1 MNLYC
6 VRHGES
12 LGNINP
18 EAYKMMPEW
27 KIHLTEEGKK
37 QAEKVGKDLSYMM
50 HYATMISS
58 PYVRARE
65 TASIIKDQFHKAR
78 IFSHIENVLTIERA
92 WGNLRDE
99 VEQFKTREERN
110 HLFDF
115 YRRPTGGESF
125 ADVYQRAF
133 VFLEYLK
140 NNFKYDQSDPWDKEN
155 NIIIVSHGEFLKV
168 LLMIIDGNTV
178 EEFDGLPNPK
188 NCEIITRRIYE

>member
-6 VRHGES
+6 VRHARS
-12 LGNINP
+12 IGNDNP

-37 QAEKVGKDLSYMM
+37 QAAKVGRELGNIL
-50 HYATMISS
+50 TVPIIISS

-65 TASIIKDQFHKAR
+65 TAKIIWHGRSNYF
-78 IFSHIENVLTIERA
+78 ENILIRERE
-92 WGNLRDE
+92 WGTLRDE
-99 VEQFKTREERN
+99 MEQFKTREERN

-140 NNFKYDQSDPWDKEN
+140 NNFKYDQSDVWDKEN

-178 EEFDGLPNPK
+178 EEFNDLPNPK
-188 NCEIITRRIYE
+188 NCQIITRRINE

>member
-1 MNLYC
+1 
-6 VRHGES
+6 
-12 LGNINP
+12 
-18 EAYKMMPEW
+18 MPEW
-27 KIHLTEEGKK
+27 KIPITEEGKK
-37 QAEKVGKDLSYMM
+37 QAENAGKNLSDIDIV
-50 HYATMISS
+50 HMISS

-65 TASIIKDQFHKAR
+65 TATIIKKQIKT
-78 IFSHIENVLTIERA
+78 IYFSYQESPLIIERA

-140 NNFKYDQSDPWDKEN
+140 NNFKYDRSDPWNKEN

-178 EEFDGLPNPK
+178 EEFDGLRNPK
-188 NCEIITRRIYE
+188 NCEIITRKIHE

>member
-6 VRHGES
+6 VRHGLS
-12 LGNINP
+12 IGNTNP
-18 EAYKMMPEW
+18 ETYKMMPEW
-27 KIHLTEEGKK
+27 KIHLTQEGRN
-37 QAEKVGKDLSYMM
+37 QAEAVGKDLNHIFSDP
-50 HYATMISS
+50 IIICS
-58 PYVRARE
+58 PYVRAAE
-65 TASIIKDQFHKAR
+65 TAKIIKTYIDWNGSVMFFNPLIR
-78 IFSHIENVLTIERA
+78 ERE

-99 VEQFKTREERN
+99 VEQFETREERN

-133 VFLEYLK
+133 IFLEYLK
-140 NNFKYDQSDPWDKEN
+140 NNFKDE

-188 NCEIITRRIYE
+188 NCEIITRTISE

>member
-1 MNLYC
+1 MNLYLI
-6 VRHGES
+6 RHGRS
-12 LGNINP
+12 IGNENP

-37 QAEKVGKDLSYMM
+37 QAENVGKNLSDIDSF
-50 HYATMISS
+50 HMISS

-65 TASIIKDQFHKAR
+65 TATIIKKQIKT
-78 IFSHIENVLTIERA
+78 IYFSYQESPLIIERA
-92 WGNLRDE
+92 WGHLRDE
-99 VEQFKTREERN
+99 VNQFKTREERN

-133 VFLEYLK
+133 IFLEYLK
-140 NNFKYDQSDPWDKEN
+140 NNFKGNKD
-155 NIIIVSHGEFLKV
+155 IIIVSHGEFLKV

-188 NCEIITRRIYE
+188 NCQIIQRTIKN

>member
-6 VRHGES
+6 VRHAES
-12 LGNINP
+12 LGNKHP
-18 EAYKMMPEW
+18 ETYYQMPEW
-27 KIHLTEEGKK
+27 KIPITEEGKK
-37 QAEKVGKDLSYMM
+37 QAENAGKNLSDIDIV
-50 HYATMISS
+50 HMISS

-65 TASIIKDQFHKAR
+65 TATIIKKQIKT
-78 IFSHIENVLTIERA
+78 IYFSYQESPLIIERA

-140 NNFKYDQSDPWDKEN
+140 NNFKDE

-178 EEFDGLPNPK
+178 EEFDGLRNPK
-188 NCEIITRRIYE
+188 NCEIITRKIRE

>member
-1 MNLYC
+1 MNLYLI
-6 VRHGES
+6 RHGKS
-12 LGNINP
+12 IGNENA
-18 EAYKMMPEW
+18 EAYKTMPEW

-37 QAEKVGKDLSYMM
+37 QAEKAGKNLSYMIRYT
-50 HYATMISS
+50 HIISS

-65 TASIIKDQFHKAR
+65 TASIIKDQFDSFK
-78 IFSHIENVLTIERA
+78 IDSYKENVLTIERA

-115 YRRPTGGESF
+115 YRRPHGGESF

-133 VFLEYLK
+133 IFLEYLK
-140 NNFKYDQSDPWDKEN
+140 NNFKYDQSDLWNKEN

-188 NCEIITRRIYE
+188 NCEIITRIIRG

>member
-6 VRHGES
+6 VRHAES
-12 LGNINP
+12 LGNKHP
-18 EAYKMMPEW
+18 ETYYQMPEW
-27 KIHLTEEGKK
+27 KIPITEEGKQ
-37 QAEKVGKDLSYMM
+37 QAENAGKNLSDIDIF
-50 HYATMISS
+50 HMISS

-65 TASIIKDQFHKAR
+65 TATIIKKQIKT
-78 IFSHIENVLTIERA
+78 IYSSYEESPLIIERA

-133 VFLEYLK
+133 IFLEYLK
-140 NNFKYDQSDPWDKEN
+140 NNFKDG

-188 NCEIITRRIYE
+188 NCQIITRTIKN

>member
-1 MNLYC
+1 MNLYLI
-6 VRHGES
+6 RHGRS
-12 LGNINP
+12 IGNENP

-27 KIHLTEEGKK
+27 KIPITEEGKK
-37 QAEKVGKDLSYMM
+37 QAENVGKNLSDDIYCF
-50 HYATMISS
+50 HMISS

-65 TASIIKDQFHKAR
+65 TASVIKQQLNSMY
-78 IFSHIENVLTIERA
+78 FSYEELAICRERE

-99 VEQFKTREERN
+99 VNQFKTREERN

-140 NNFKYDQSDPWDKEN
+140 NNFKGKD
-155 NIIIVSHGEFLKV
+155 IIIVSHGEFLKV

-188 NCEIITRRIYE
+188 NCQIIQRTI

>member
-6 VRHGES
+6 VRHGLS
-12 LGNINP
+12 IGNTNK
-18 EAYKMMPEW
+18 EMYRMMPEW

-37 QAEKVGKDLSYMM
+37 QAAKVGKDLSYIL
-50 HYATMISS
+50 TDPIIISS

-65 TASIIKDQFHKAR
+65 TAKIIWYGRSNYF
-78 IFSHIENVLTIERA
+78 ENILIRERE

-115 YRRPTGGESF
+115 YRRPHGGESF

-133 VFLEYLK
+133 IFLEYLK
-140 NNFKYDQSDPWDKEN
+140 NNFKDE

-188 NCEIITRRIYE
+188 NCEIIERYVPNKN

>member
-6 VRHGES
+6 VRHAES
-12 LGNINP
+12 LGNKHP
-18 EAYKMMPEW
+18 ETYYQMPEW
-27 KIHLTEEGKK
+27 KIPITEEGKQ
-37 QAEKVGKDLSYMM
+37 QAENAGKNLSDIDIF
-50 HYATMISS
+50 HMISS

-65 TASIIKDQFHKAR
+65 TATIIQNQIKT
-78 IFSHIENVLTIERA
+78 IYSSYEESPLIIERA

-140 NNFKYDQSDPWDKEN
+140 NNFKYDQSDPWNKEN

-178 EEFDGLPNPK
+178 EEFDGLRNPK
-188 NCEIITRRIYE
+188 NCEIITRRIHE

>member
-1 MNLYC
+1 
-6 VRHGES
+6 
-12 LGNINP
+12 
-18 EAYKMMPEW
+18 MPEW
-27 KIHLTEEGKK
+27 KIPITEEGKK
-37 QAEKVGKDLSYMM
+37 QAENAGKNLSDIDSFY
-50 HYATMISS
+50 MISS

-65 TASIIKDQFHKAR
+65 TATIIKKQIKT
-78 IFSHIENVLTIERA
+78 IYSSYQESSLIIERE

-99 VEQFKTREERN
+99 VNQFKTREERN

-133 VFLEYLK
+133 IFLEYLK
-140 NNFKYDQSDPWDKEN
+140 NNFEDE
-155 NIIIVSHGEFLKV
+155 NIILVSHGEFIKV

-188 NCEIITRRIYE
+188 NCQIIQRTI

>member
-1 MNLYC
+1 MNLYLI
-6 VRHGES
+6 RHGES
-12 LGNINP
+12 IGNISP

-37 QAEKVGKDLSYMM
+37 QAENAGKNLSDIAIF
-50 HYATMISS
+50 HMISS

-65 TASIIKDQFHKAR
+65 TANIIKKQIKTIYSASG
-78 IFSHIENVLTIERA
+78 IYYQESPLIIERA

-99 VEQFKTREERN
+99 VNQFETREERN

-115 YRRPTGGESF
+115 YRRPIGGESF
-125 ADVYQRAF
+125 VDVYQRAF

-140 NNFKYDQSDPWDKEN
+140 NNFKDE

-178 EEFDGLPNPK
+178 EEFDGLRNPK
-188 NCEIITRRIYE
+188 NCEIITRRIHE

>member
-6 VRHGES
+6 VRHAES
-12 LGNINP
+12 LGNKYP
-18 EAYKMMPEW
+18 ETYYQMPEW
-27 KIHLTEEGKK
+27 KIPITEEGKK
-37 QAEKVGKDLSYMM
+37 QAEKCGIELSCMIPF
-50 HYATMISS
+50 ATMISS

-65 TASIIKDQFHKAR
+65 TASIIKNQFKLNI
-78 IFSHIENVLTIERA
+78 IFSYLENCLIIERA

-99 VEQFKTREERN
+99 VNQFKTREERN

-133 VFLEYLK
+133 IFLEYLK
-140 NNFKYDQSDPWDKEN
+140 NNFKDE

-178 EEFDGLPNPK
+178 EEFDGLPNLK
-188 NCEIITRRIYE
+188 NCEIIERYVPNKN

>member
-6 VRHGES
+6 VRHGQSE
-12 LGNINP
+12 GNINP
-18 EAYKMMPEW
+18 EAYYQMPEW
-27 KIHLTEEGKK
+27 KIPLTAEGKK
-37 QAEKVGKDLSYMM
+37 QAENVGKNLSDIDSFY
-50 HYATMISS
+50 MISS

-65 TASIIKDQFHKAR
+65 TATIIKKQIKT
-78 IFSHIENVLTIERA
+78 IYSYYQESPLIIERA

-99 VEQFKTREERN
+99 VNQFKTREERN

-140 NNFKYDQSDPWDKEN
+140 NNFNDPKDT
-155 NIIIVSHGEFLKV
+155 IIVSHGEFLKV

-178 EEFDGLPNPK
+178 EEFNDLPNPK
-188 NCEIITRRIYE
+188 NCQIITRRINE

>member
-1 MNLYC
+1 MNLYLI
-6 VRHGES
+6 RHGRS
-12 LGNINP
+12 IGNENP
-18 EAYKMMPEW
+18 EAYYQMPEW
-27 KIHLTEEGKK
+27 KIPLTAEGKK
-37 QAEKVGKDLSYMM
+37 QAENVGKNLSDIDSFY
-50 HYATMISS
+50 MISS

-65 TASIIKDQFHKAR
+65 TATIIKKQIKT
-78 IFSHIENVLTIERA
+78 IYSSYQESPLIIERA

-99 VEQFKTREERN
+99 VNQFETREERN

-140 NNFKYDQSDPWDKEN
+140 NNFKYDQSDPWNKEN

-188 NCEIITRRIYE
+188 NCQIIQRTIKN

>member
-1 MNLYC
+1 MKLYLI
-6 VRHGES
+6 RHGRS
-12 LGNINP
+12 IGNENP

-37 QAEKVGKDLSYMM
+37 QAENAGKNLSDIAIF
-50 HYATMISS
+50 HMISS

-65 TASIIKDQFHKAR
+65 TANIIKKQIKTIYSAYQESPL
-78 IFSHIENVLTIERA
+78 IIERA

-99 VEQFKTREERN
+99 VNQFETREERN

-140 NNFKYDQSDPWDKEN
+140 NNFKDE
-155 NIIIVSHGEFLKV
+155 NIIIVSHGELLKV

-178 EEFDGLPNPK
+178 EEFDGLRNPK
-188 NCEIITRRIYE
+188 NCEIITRRIHE

>member
-6 VRHGES
+6 VRHGQSE
-12 LGNINP
+12 GNINP

-27 KIHLTEEGKK
+27 KIHLTEEGEN
-37 QAEKVGKDLSYMM
+37 QAENTGKNLSNSSYGF
-50 HYATMISS
+50 HMISS

-65 TASIIKDQFHKAR
+65 TASIIKQQLNNCFTYEELVICR
-78 IFSHIENVLTIERA
+78 ERE

-99 VEQFKTREERN
+99 VNQFETREERN

-133 VFLEYLK
+133 ILLEYIK
-140 NNFKYDQSDPWDKEN
+140 NKFKGGD
-155 NIIIVSHGEFLKV
+155 IIIVSHGEFLKV
-168 LLMIIDGNTV
+168 LLMIIDENTV

-188 NCEIITRRIYE
+188 NCQIIMRTIKN

>member
-6 VRHGES
+6 IRHARS
-12 LGNINP
+12 IGNENA

-37 QAEKVGKDLSYMM
+37 QAAKVGDDLNYILSSPV
-50 HYATMISS
+50 IICS
-58 PYVRARE
+58 PYVRAVE
-65 TASIIKDQFHKAR
+65 TANIIKSYIDGNSIMFFNPLIR
-78 IFSHIENVLTIERA
+78 ERE

-99 VEQFKTREERN
+99 IEQFKTREERN

-133 VFLEYLK
+133 VFWEYLK
-140 NNFKYDQSDPWDKEN
+140 NNFRDDS

-178 EEFDGLPNPK
+178 EEFDGLQNPK
-188 NCEIITRRIYE
+188 NCEIITRRIHE

>member
-1 MNLYC
+1 MKLYC
-6 VRHGES
+6 VRHAES
-12 LGNINP
+12 LGNKHP
-18 EAYKMMPEW
+18 ETYYQMPEW
-27 KIHLTEEGKK
+27 KIPLTEDGKK
-37 QAEKVGKDLSYMM
+37 QAEKCGEDLSYMLPYD
-50 HYATMISS
+50 YAIIISS
-58 PYVRARE
+58 PYVRAKE
-65 TASIIKDQFHKAR
+65 TASIVKNRFKSNR
-78 IFSHIENVLTIERA
+78 IFSYLENPLIIERA

-115 YRRPTGGESF
+115 YRRPAGGESF

-140 NNFKYDQSDPWDKEN
+140 NNFKDE

-188 NCEIITRRIYE
+188 NCEIIMRTINE

>member
-1 MNLYC
+1 MY
-6 VRHGES
+6 
-12 LGNINP
+12 
-18 EAYKMMPEW
+18 
-27 KIHLTEEGKK
+27 
-37 QAEKVGKDLSYMM
+37 
-50 HYATMISS
+50 YAIMISS
-58 PYVRARE
+58 PYVRAKE
-65 TASIIKDQFHKAR
+65 TASIIKDQFHKAK
-78 IFSHIENVLTIERA
+78 IFSYLENPLIVERA

-99 VEQFKTREERN
+99 VEQLKTREERN

-133 VFLEYLK
+133 IFLEYLK
-140 NNFKYDQSDPWDKEN
+140 NKFKYDRDDPWDREN

-188 NCEIITRRIYE
+188 NCEIIMRTIQG

>member
-6 VRHGES
+6 VRHAES
-12 LGNINP
+12 LGNKHP
-18 EAYKMMPEW
+18 ETYYQMPEW
-27 KIHLTEEGKK
+27 KIPITEEGKK
-37 QAEKVGKDLSYMM
+37 QAENAGKNLSDIDIFR
-50 HYATMISS
+50 MISS

-65 TASIIKDQFHKAR
+65 TATIIKKQIKT
-78 IFSHIENVLTIERA
+78 ISSSYEESPLIIERA

-99 VEQFKTREERN
+99 VNQFKTREERN

-133 VFLEYLK
+133 IFLEYLK
-140 NNFKYDQSDPWDKEN
+140 NNFKYDRDDPWDREN

-188 NCEIITRRIYE
+188 NCQIITRIQ

>member
-6 VRHGES
+6 VRHAES
-12 LGNINP
+12 LGNKHP
-18 EAYKMMPEW
+18 ETYYQMPEW
-27 KIHLTEEGKK
+27 KIPITEEGKK
-37 QAEKVGKDLSYMM
+37 QAENAGKNLSDIDIV
-50 HYATMISS
+50 HMISS

-65 TASIIKDQFHKAR
+65 TATIIKKQIKT
-78 IFSHIENVLTIERA
+78 IYFSYQESPLIIERA

-140 NNFKYDQSDPWDKEN
+140 NNFKYDRSDPWNKEN

-178 EEFDGLPNPK
+178 EEFDGLRNPK
-188 NCEIITRRIYE
+188 NCEIITRKIHE

>member
-1 MNLYC
+1 MNLYLI
-6 VRHGES
+6 RHGQSE
-12 LGNINP
+12 GNINP
-18 EAYKMMPEW
+18 EAYYQMPEW
-27 KIHLTEEGKK
+27 KIPLTAEGKK
-37 QAEKVGKDLSYMM
+37 QAENAGKNLSDIDSFYMF
-50 HYATMISS
+50 YMIYS

-65 TASIIKDQFHKAR
+65 TATIIKKQIKT
-78 IFSHIENVLTIERA
+78 ICSSYQESPLIIERA

-99 VEQFKTREERN
+99 VNQFKTREERN

-140 NNFKYDQSDPWDKEN
+140 NNFKGNKD
-155 NIIIVSHGEFLKV
+155 IIIVSHGEFLKV

-188 NCEIITRRIYE
+188 NCQIIQRTIKN